1 MFETIK
7 NFFVNSWKK
16 LLLTLIA
23 VIISFVLLKFVLA
36 PFLGLSVVS
45 IVGALLI
52 GWLVWSRV
60 ALWEVNALA
69 KKAGINLNL

>member
-1 MFETIK
+1 MFEAIK
-7 NFFVNSWKK
+7 NFFVGSWKK
-16 LLLTLIA
+16 LVVSAIA
-23 VIISFVLLKFVLA
+23 VVVSFLLLKFVLA

-45 IVGALLI
+45 SVGALLI